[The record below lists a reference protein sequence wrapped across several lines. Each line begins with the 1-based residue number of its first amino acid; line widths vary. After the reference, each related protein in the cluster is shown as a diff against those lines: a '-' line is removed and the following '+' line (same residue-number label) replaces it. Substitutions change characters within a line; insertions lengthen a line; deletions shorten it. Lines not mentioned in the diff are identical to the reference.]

1 MAGKR
6 QHFIPRF
13 LQRGFS
19 IEKEGKFFSCLC
31 RKEVIKENIVI
42 ENIGLENKFYT
53 LAGDSSIDDKITY
66 KETYIYSK
74 IVRELVNGTFN
85 MDDIESLSDF
95 VFHMEIRTK
104 NLRSNFTNTASHLID
119 QMRIRLLSK
128 DALSRYLN
136 QNVIS
141 DSSKFDRLINEQ
153 LNELNIPQVLRPHI
167 KDVLFNNVHAWLPDI
182 ANKLSLQLIPLFE
195 NMVLSGIPEAAKKGH
210 LKGLGMD
217 ESLKIE
223 EYKKLNY
230 KVINVEQSLILGDC
244 LVVFEV
250 DGDRRFKPF
259 HEKDDDLKAVYMP
272 INSHSILYGAK
283 YPDDNP
289 SLENINDIV
298 AQCSTDFFICKEP
311 IHNMNEIQNLIGVN
325 SYLLSDE
332 FIDEMLNELIDD
344 NILLSH

>member
-19 IEKEGKFFSCLC
+19 LEKEGKFFSCLC
-31 RKEVIKENIVI
+31 KKEFIKENIVI

-53 LAGDSSIDDKITY
+53 LDGDSSIDDKITE

-85 MDDIESLSDF
+85 MDDIGSLSDF

-104 NLRSNFTNTASHLID
+104 NLRSNFTSTASHLID

-136 QNVIS
+136 KNVIS
-141 DSSKFDRLINEQ
+141 DPSKFDRLINRQ
-153 LNELNIPQVLRPHI
+153 LNELNVPQVLHPHI
-167 KDVLFNNVHAWLPDI
+167 KGVLINNVHAWLPDI

-210 LKGLGMD
+210 LKGL
-217 ESLKIE
+217 
-223 EYKKLNY
+223 
-230 KVINVEQSLILGDC
+230 
-244 LVVFEV
+244 
-250 DGDRRFKPF
+250 
-259 HEKDDDLKAVYMP
+259 
-272 INSHSILYGAK
+272 
-283 YPDDNP
+283 
-289 SLENINDIV
+289 
-298 AQCSTDFFICKEP
+298 
-311 IHNMNEIQNLIGVN
+311 
-325 SYLLSDE
+325 
-332 FIDEMLNELIDD
+332 ELD
-344 NILLSH
+344 

>member
-1 MAGKR
+1 
-6 QHFIPRF
+6 
-13 LQRGFS
+13 
-19 IEKEGKFFSCLC
+19 
-31 RKEVIKENIVI
+31 
-42 ENIGLENKFYT
+42 
-53 LAGDSSIDDKITY
+53 DDKITE

-85 MDDIESLSDF
+85 MDDIGSLSDF

-104 NLRSNFTNTASHLID
+104 NLRSNFTSTASHLID

-136 QNVIS
+136 KNVIS
-141 DSSKFDRLINEQ
+141 DPSKFDRLINRQ
-153 LNELNIPQVLRPHI
+153 LNELNVPQVLHPHI
-167 KDVLFNNVHAWLPDI
+167 KGVLINNVHAWLPDI

-210 LKGLGMD
+210 LKGLELD

-223 EYKKLNY
+223 EYKKLTY
-230 KVINVEQSLILGDC
+230 KVISVEQSLILGDC
-244 LVVFEV
+244 LVIFEV

-283 YPDDNP
+283 YLDDNP
-289 SLENINDIV
+289 NIENINDII
-298 AQCSTDFFICKEP
+298 AQ
-311 IHNMNEIQNLIGVN
+311 
-325 SYLLSDE
+325 
-332 FIDEMLNELIDD
+332 
-344 NILLSH
+344 